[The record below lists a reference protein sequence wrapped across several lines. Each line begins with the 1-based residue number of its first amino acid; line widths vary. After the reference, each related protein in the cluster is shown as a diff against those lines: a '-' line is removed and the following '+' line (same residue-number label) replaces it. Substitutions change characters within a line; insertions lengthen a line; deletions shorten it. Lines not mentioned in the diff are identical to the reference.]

1 MQTCCRHADLQQ
13 LARPAAPCCALL
25 GPALLACDA
34 TLLGATLPASLIPAL
49 PCPAPRQPSRAGRLW
64 LLGRAKDMIKSGGE
78 NVHAWEVERCLADH
92 PAVAMA
98 AVVGAADW
106 RLGEAVAAAVV
117 LRPGWRWS
125 GARCQ
130 VLLAPHG
137 QAAGRAAANSVLA
150 AAAAAVAPPG
160 GSSGSLAAGGSS
172 GAGAAGGTQRAEE
185 RRQAAGLEEDWRRT
199 LLQGSASRPGSSLET
214 SSSMDGSL
222 LAAEAALW
230 EQQGRQRQPG
240 ALQQLAAVA
249 AGLQAAAD
257 RSGPGSSGGPGGS
270 SGTAADRGNSVGP
283 GGRCVDGLLLQ
294 QHCRAAGLAGFKLPR
309 VFLLCD
315 AAGAVPA
322 GGGGLAG
329 GREVLPLNSTGKV
342 VKHLLR
348 QRIQQHM
355 QAASRAGG
363 SSGGGGGGSGPCS
376 RL

>member
-1 MQTCCRHADLQQ
+1 
-13 LARPAAPCCALL
+13 
-25 GPALLACDA
+25 
-34 TLLGATLPASLIPAL
+34 
-49 PCPAPRQPSRAGRLW
+49 
-64 LLGRAKDMIKSGGE
+64 MIKSGGE

-117 LRPGWRWS
+117 LRPGWRWH

-137 QAAGRAAANSVLA
+137 QAAGRAAARSVLT
-150 AAAAAVAPPG
+150 AAAAAVAPAGRSKPSGMAAGNGG
-160 GSSGSLAAGGSS
+160 GSGLAGDERQG
-172 GAGAAGGTQRAEE
+172 EE
-185 RRQAAGLEEDWRRT
+185 RRQAAGLMEDWRHT
-199 LLQGSASRPGSSLET
+199 LLQGSASRPGSSAGRST
-214 SSSMDGSL
+214 SVDGSQ
-222 LAAEAALW
+222 LAAEAALC
-230 EQQGRQRQPG
+230 EQQERQRQPG

-257 RSGPGSSGGPGGS
+257 RSSSGGQDDGGFAGS
-270 SGTAADRGNSVGP
+270 TDGSGRDAADPRS
-283 GGRCVDGLLLQ
+283 VDGTLLQ

-309 VFLLCD
+309 VFMLCD
-315 AAGAVPA
+315 SAGAMPA
-322 GGGGLAG
+322 GGGSLSC

-348 QRIQQHM
+348 ERVQQHM
-355 QAASRAGG
+355 QAASRAGASG
-363 SSGGGGGGSGPCS
+363 SGGGSSGSSGSGGGGGPRS